1 MTELIDTLNIGFQ
14 FVGCER
20 PKNPRI
26 GDLVVESSDSSIV
39 WDGHE
44 WTQIQSYSSDDSKQ
58 YVPSVRICPSCG
70 APVSHDREFCPY
82 CDVPYPMKLRG
93 AANGRL

>member
-1 MTELIDTLNIGFQ
+1 MTELVDTLNICFQ

-26 GDLVVESSDSSIV
+26 GDLVVESSDSFIV

-44 WTQIQSYSSDDSKQ
+44 WTQIQSSSSDDNKQ

-70 APVSHDREFCPY
+70 APVNSKHISCPY
-82 CDVPYPMKLRG
+82 CDVNYPMMRI
-93 AANGRL
+93 